1 MNYEEPTAASVR
13 EHKSLIVKLL
23 RDFVAD
29 GISSDEDIVERGY
42 VIEEVGRF
50 MNYLSDRDEDEVITV
65 VYHDGLN
72 CFETLKEKGVKHE
85 RSF

>member
-1 MNYEEPTAASVR
+1 MDYEEPVTASVK
-13 EHKSLIVKLL
+13 EHKGYIVNLL

-50 MNYLSDRDEDEVITV
+50 MNYLSDRDEDEIITV

-72 CFETLKEKGVKHE
+72 YFKTLKEKGE
-85 RSF
+85 

>member
-1 MNYEEPTAASVR
+1 MNYEEPITASVR
-13 EHKSLIVKLL
+13 EHKGRVVKLL

-50 MNYLSDRDEDEVITV
+50 MDYLSDRDEDEVITV

-72 CFETLKEKGVKHE
+72 YFETLKEKGERHE
-85 RSF
+85 H

>member
-1 MNYEEPTAASVR
+1 MNYEEPTTASVR

-42 VIEEVGRF
+42 VVEEVGRF

-72 CFETLKEKGVKHE
+72 YFETLKEKGE
-85 RSF
+85 

>member
-1 MNYEEPTAASVR
+1 MNYEEPITASVR
-13 EHKSLIVKLL
+13 EHKSYIVNLL

-42 VIEEVGRF
+42 VVEEVGRF
-50 MNYLSDRDEDEVITV
+50 MDYLSDRDDDEVITV

-72 CFETLKEKGVKHE
+72 YFETLKEKGE
-85 RSF
+85 

>member
-1 MNYEEPTAASVR
+1 MDYEEPVTASVK
-13 EHKSLIVKLL
+13 EHKGYIVNLL
-23 RDFVAD
+23 RGFVAD

-50 MNYLSDRDEDEVITV
+50 MNYLSDRDEDEIITV

-72 CFETLKEKGVKHE
+72 YFETLKEKGE
-85 RSF
+85 

>member
-1 MNYEEPTAASVR
+1 MDYEEPITASVR
-13 EHKSLIVKLL
+13 EHKGRIVKLL

-42 VIEEVGRF
+42 VVEEVGRF

-72 CFETLKEKGVKHE
+72 YFETLKEKGE
-85 RSF
+85 

>member
-1 MNYEEPTAASVR
+1 MNYEEPTTASVR
-13 EHKSLIVKLL
+13 EHKHHIVKLL
-23 RDFVAD
+23 RGFVAD

-42 VIEEVGRF
+42 VVEEVGRF

-72 CFETLKEKGVKHE
+72 YFETLKEREGE
-85 RSF
+85 

>member
-1 MNYEEPTAASVR
+1 MNYEEPITASVR
-13 EHKSLIVKLL
+13 EHKGRVVKLL

-50 MNYLSDRDEDEVITV
+50 MDYLSDRDEDEVITV

-72 CFETLKEKGVKHE
+72 YFETLKEKGE
-85 RSF
+85 RQ

>member
-1 MNYEEPTAASVR
+1 MDYDKPITASVR
-13 EHKSLIVKLL
+13 EHKGRIVKLL

-42 VIEEVGRF
+42 VVEEVGRF

-72 CFETLKEKGVKHE
+72 YFETLKEKGE
-85 RSF
+85 